1 MHSLVFNYII
11 ENPFKAKE
19 NAGTTMKFSN
29 QILIVDD
36 VADNIQVAMN
46 ILQEDGYE
54 FSFADNGNKALSI
67 LLDESSNFDLI
78 LLDIMMPGMDGYE
91 VCQGLKSSPRWH
103 DVPVIFLTG
112 RVDAESI
119 SRGFEVGCV
128 DYITKPFHANE
139 LLARVKNHIH
149 LYHAKTFLK
158 HKNISIETKAKYEQ
172 IRLLSELEENQ
183 KEMIYML
190 TEIMEATSD
199 ETGKHIKR
207 MAEVSRL
214 LATYHD
220 SLNEE
225 DVDTIFHA
233 APMHDIGKITVP
245 AEILHKPDK
254 YTEEEFE
261 LMKHHTT
268 NAYHLLRHSQRK
280 FIKSAAIIAHEH
292 HEKWNGTGYPRGLK
306 GTEIHIYGRIVAL
319 ADVFDALTHSRQ
331 YKKAWNID
339 AAVKY
344 IKDQSGTQ
352 FDPELVDIFVDHL
365 DEFVA
370 IAEIE

>member
-1 MHSLVFNYII
+1 MR
-11 ENPFKAKE
+11 
-19 NAGTTMKFSN
+19 FSN
-29 QILIVDD
+29 HILIVDD
-36 VADNIQVAMN
+36 VSDNIQVAMN

-54 FSFADNGNKALSI
+54 FSFADNGNKALNI
-67 LLDESSNFDLI
+67 LLDESSDFDLI

-91 VCQGLKSSPRWH
+91 ICRRLKTVPQWQ

-112 RVDAESI
+112 KVDAESI
-119 SRGFEVGCV
+119 AKGFEAGCV

-149 LYHAKTFLK
+149 LYHANIFLK
-158 HKNISIETKAKYEQ
+158 HQNISLETKSKYEQ

-214 LATYHD
+214 LATLHS
-220 SLNEE
+220 SLDEE
-225 DVDTIFHA
+225 DADTIYHA
-233 APMHDIGKITVP
+233 APMHDIGKMTVP
-245 AEILHKPDK
+245 PEILHKAGQ
-254 YTEEEFE
+254 YTVEEFE
-261 LMKHHTT
+261 LMKSHTE
-268 NAYHLLRHSQRK
+268 NAYQLLRHSKRK
-280 FIKSAAIIAHEH
+280 LIKSAAIIAHEH
-292 HEKWNGTGYPRGLK
+292 HEKWDGSGYPRGLK
-306 GTEIHIYGRIVAL
+306 GADIHIYGRIVAL
-319 ADVFDALTHSRQ
+319 ADVFDALTHARQ

-339 AAVKY
+339 DAVKY
-344 IKDQSGTQ
+344 IKDHRGTQ
-352 FDPELVDIFVDHL
+352 FDPELVDIFLEHL
-365 DEFVA
+365 DEFAA

>member
-1 MHSLVFNYII
+1 
-11 ENPFKAKE
+11 
-19 NAGTTMKFSN
+19 MKFSN

-54 FSFADNGNKALSI
+54 FSFADNGNTALSI
-67 LLDESSNFDLI
+67 LEDESANFDLI
-78 LLDIMMPGMDGYE
+78 LLDVMMPGMDGYE
-91 VCQGLKSSPRWH
+91 VCQGLKASPRWK
-103 DVPVIFLTG
+103 DVPVILLTA

-119 SRGFEVGCV
+119 SKGFEVGCI

-149 LYHAKTFLK
+149 LYHAKAFLK
-158 HKNISIETKAKYEQ
+158 HQNISIENKAKYEK

-199 ETGKHIKR
+199 ETGNHIKR

-214 LATYHD
+214 LATYHS
-220 SLNEE
+220 SLTEE
-225 DVDTIFHA
+225 DAETIYHA

-245 AEILHKPDK
+245 TEVLHNPNR
-254 YTEEEFE
+254 YTEKEFE

-268 NAYHLLRHSQRK
+268 NAYHLLRHSKRK
-280 FIKSAAIIAHEH
+280 LIKSAAIIAHEH
-292 HEKWNGTGYPRGLK
+292 HEKWDGTGYPRGLK
-306 GTEIHIYGRIVAL
+306 GTAIHIYGRIVAL
-319 ADVFDALTHSRQ
+319 ADVFDALTHTRL
-331 YKKAWNID
+331 YKDTWDVDD
-339 AAVKY
+339 AVNY
-344 IKDQSGTQ
+344 IKDRRGTQ

-365 DEFVA
+365 DEFIA
-370 IAEIE
+370 IAEI

>member
-1 MHSLVFNYII
+1 
-11 ENPFKAKE
+11 
-19 NAGTTMKFSN
+19 MKFSN

-36 VADNIQVAMN
+36 VAENIQIAMN
-46 ILQEDGYE
+46 ILQEDGYA
-54 FSFADNGNKALSI
+54 FSFADNGKKALSI
-67 LLDESSNFDLI
+67 LLDENTNFDLI
-78 LLDIMMPGMDGYE
+78 LLDVMMPGMDGYE
-91 VCQGLKSSPRWH
+91 VCKELKASPKWQ
-103 DVPVIFLTG
+103 DVPVIFLTA
-112 RVDAESI
+112 RVDSESI

-128 DYITKPFHANE
+128 DYITKPFHADE

-158 HKNISIETKAKYEQ
+158 QQNISIENKAKYEK

-214 LATYHD
+214 LATYHG
-220 SLNEE
+220 SLTDE
-225 DVDTIFHA
+225 DAETIYHA

-245 AEILHKPDK
+245 SDVLHKPEH
-254 YTEEEFE
+254 YSEEEFE

-268 NAYHLLRHSQRK
+268 NAYHLLRHSKRK
-280 FIKSAAIIAHEH
+280 LIKSAAIIAHEH

-306 GTEIHIYGRIVAL
+306 GTDIHIYGRIVAL
-319 ADVFDALTHSRQ
+319 ADVFDALTHTRL
-331 YKKAWNID
+331 YKDAWTIND
-339 AAVKY
+339 AVNY
-344 IKDQSGTQ
+344 IKDHRGTQ

-370 IAEIE
+370 IAQIE